1 MSKFE
6 FGLNP
11 IWLLPCA
18 MIALGFS
25 LFLYFRYKSIW
36 DAKWNLYLGISRFL
50 GVFAL
55 LFLLINPLWRQIE
68 NQIVKPKVQIIVDNS
83 ESMLLADK
91 DIQSK
96 VKAAIQKINSSY
108 KDVQLELFDLDKK
121 LCIPSITVGR

>member
-68 NQIVKPKVQIIVDNS
+68 NQIVKPKVQIIVDDPDYTVRDR
-83 ESMLLADK
+83 LLLVDSIGTSTFLLMADH
-91 DIQSK
+91 
-96 VKAAIQKINSSY
+96 
-108 KDVQLELFDLDKK
+108 
-121 LCIPSITVGR
+121 